1 MLELN
6 PPIEEVK
13 KSIYK
18 EINRF
23 LSIPNIIY
31 NFVSDEEDNE
41 KSYYH
46 TIVDENGP
54 QISKLYEQL
63 NISITQLHDLKKR
76 LSEIVGLAYLDFE
89 PYIEKNFTTIDDW
102 KYNYELI
109 KQKRREVEKLPNVIK
124 IDCFKINVSSYK
136 SFTDDSFD
144 KNF

>member
-1 MLELN
+1 M
-6 PPIEEVK
+6 
-13 KSIYK
+13 
-18 EINRF
+18 
-23 LSIPNIIY
+23 
-31 NFVSDEEDNE
+31 
-41 KSYYH
+41 
-46 TIVDENGP
+46 
-54 QISKLYEQL
+54 
-63 NISITQLHDLKKR
+63 KKR